1 MFMIKSILSIK
12 ILDIEGDGYHLLTDV
27 LINDVPSVLLIDT
40 GASKSVLDSN
50 RIHQFVPPSEF
61 EVNEQLST
69 GLGTNSMTSHSTI
82 IDNIQLGD
90 ITIPHYKVVI
100 IDLSHVNESYL
111 KLGLS
116 PIDGV
121 LGSDLLL
128 KYKAVIDYGKLQ
140 IILKDN

>member
-1 MFMIKSILSIK
+1 MKSKLPIRV
-12 ILDIEGDGYHLLTDV
+12 LDIEGDGFHLLTDI
-27 LINDVPSVLLIDT
+27 LINNVPSVLLIDT

-50 RIHQFVPPSEF
+50 RIQQFVPLSEF
-61 EVNEQLST
+61 EVNDQLST

-82 IDNIQLGD
+82 IENIKMGD
-90 ITIPHYKVVI
+90 IEIPHYKVVI

-111 KLGLS
+111 KLGLQ

-128 KYKAVIDYGKLQ
+128 KFNAVIDYGKLQ
-140 IILKDN
+140 IILSND